1 MKYRNLLKSQADTY
15 YFSVSKTA
23 MFFTSIFAVFIL
35 YSVYKMSLCPDL
47 AAKYYYSVPSVL
59 KNVLLVCI
67 AAVSVGVVFE
77 VCTD

>member
-15 YFSVSKTA
+15 YFRVAKTA
-23 MFFTSIFAVFIL
+23 MFITSIFAVFVL
-35 YSVYKMSLCPDL
+35 YSVYKMSLCPVI
-47 AAKYYYSVPSVL
+47 AAKYYYSVPLIL

-77 VCTD
+77 VGTN